1 MFHSTLLFVRFVPS
15 TFVVNFKNRLFLAIA
30 YYVKWAKMSE
40 GSDRHKSNRVRQYL
54 SGAKK
59 RKRAQEK
66 KDREETQLPRQI
78 SEFFSST
85 QSFDKSSATSEP
97 SGEEP
102 EETHTSDT
110 SVSSA
115 QEETESG
122 VGEGSLSSASGT
134 RNQPGDGFEND
145 IGLWPSRLSAAAVEH
160 WAKIG

>member
-15 TFVVNFKNRLFLAIA
+15 TFVNRLFLATA

-85 QSFDKSSATSEP
+85 QSFDNSSATSEP

-110 SVSSA
+110 SLTSVSSA

-122 VGEGSLSSASGT
+122 VGEGSLSCASGT
-134 RNQPGDGFEND
+134 RNREWHWFMA
-145 IGLWPSRLSAAAVEH
+145 IKVISRYGRALVEDRM
-160 WAKIG
+160 

>member
-1 MFHSTLLFVRFVPS
+1 
-15 TFVVNFKNRLFLAIA
+15 
-30 YYVKWAKMSE
+30 MSE

-85 QSFDKSSATSEP
+85 QSFDNSSATSEP

-102 EETHTSDT
+102 EETHTSDTSLT

-160 WAKIG
+160 WSKTGCSAINNMDNESIQFH